1 MESAK
6 LGYDIEKQSAE
17 EVVLRRRTK
26 ESEVYV
32 AVRLGEDVIRY
43 RFDTGILFLNHML
56 EQIAWRSGCNLEADF
71 SEIQSSLGHLICE
84 DVGMVVGRAFLK
96 LVETLT
102 ESPGVQGY
110 GEAHGT
116 IDEAL
121 AFSMV
126 SFEGRSGAFLDFS
139 GAPGAELEAAEDVH
153 SWNLRQFF
161 DGFAQ
166 GARATVHVRAF
177 SGLDPH
183 HTWEAIFRAFGE
195 ALGKA
200 LAVNPRRK
208 GSSAGIKGT
217 LE

>member
-1 MESAK
+1 MESTQ
-6 LGYDIEKQSAE
+6 LGYVIEKQSPE
-17 EVVLRRRTK
+17 EVALRRMTR
-26 ESEVYV
+26 ESDVRV
-32 AVRLGEDVIRY
+32 AVRRGEEVIKY

-71 SEIQSSLGHLICE
+71 REIQSSLSHLVCE
-84 DVGMVVGRAFLK
+84 DVGMVMGRAFLR
-96 LVETLT
+96 LVEILS
-102 ESPGVQGY
+102 ESSGVQGY
-110 GEAHGT
+110 GEAHGA

-126 SFEGRSGAFLDFS
+126 SFEGRSSAFLDLS
-139 GAPGAELEAAEDVH
+139 GAPGADRDEAEDVH
-153 SWNLRQFF
+153 SWSLRQFF

-166 GARATVHVRAF
+166 GGRATVHIRAL

-200 LAVNPRRK
+200 LTINPRRK
-208 GSSAGIKGT
+208 GSSAGLKGT